1 MELKAGTETDG
12 PPAQECTLTGTHHP
26 GSRGDAWL
34 RGFTSLLVLLFPT
47 VTLFVNRGDSY
58 VFGLLILV
66 GLYVW
71 LRDGARVWL
80 DRYSG
85 ALWIAF
91 TLFFAIAVLSYL
103 VGLQT
108 EHGFHFLGRYLRFLL
123 IAPVYL
129 AFRRYLPTAKTVF
142 IGLALGAL
150 VSGVLSLLQF
160 LHAHAPF
167 RMAATTDLS
176 IIFGD
181 LATTMVLCTAAGLA
195 FLTSSRRSWVL
206 PLLILCLAGGLAAT
220 LLSGT
225 RGAWIPLLLLPLAFI
240 APYGGFLKARY
251 VALIFAV
258 IVLAFGISYVVPRTA
273 TQARLGMIGVQVHDY
288 FAALGSFA
296 PRVDPAA
303 GNARCVDGQSFLSAW
318 VEAGRLVGDVPAQ
331 VSVVPDPDLLQ
342 SAATGFGCR
351 AGYAVRIR
359 NSGTKGAVQYLLPRV
374 PEESAGAQ
382 QTTLLARGAAVVSF
396 VGGGS
401 RHASVNYAAYKSVNV
416 AGGNALGK
424 ALNVFVAPGETV
436 WLVPIESYFGE
447 YSFAPADNNVGQ
459 RLEMW
464 RAAWHL
470 FLRHPLL
477 GVGLGAYQAQSRELV
492 SQHDIATFVGTYDHP
507 HNDYF
512 NALASAGILGLLAL
526 LAVLV
531 VPLAGFVRALR
542 RRDARAR
549 AVGLA
554 GALTVVGFAIYALTD
569 TVFLHSMMI
578 TWYVIYMALFV
589 ALIQNQAARQKNGDA

>member
-1 MELKAGTETDG
+1 M
-12 PPAQECTLTGTHHP
+12 TGTHHP
-26 GSRGDAWL
+26 GSGADAWL

-58 VFGLLILV
+58 VFGLLTLV

-91 TLFFAIAVLSYL
+91 LLFFAVAVLSYL

-108 EHGFHFLGRYLRFLL
+108 EDGFHFLGRYLRFLL

-129 AFRRYLPTAKTVF
+129 AFRRYPPTAKTLF

-150 VSGVLSLLQF
+150 VSGVLSMLQF
-160 LHAHAPF
+160 LHTHTPF

-195 FLTSSRRSWVL
+195 LLASSRRSWTL

-240 APYGGFLKARY
+240 APYGAFLKARY

-258 IVLAFGISYVVPRTA
+258 IVLTFGISYMVPRTA
-273 TQARLGMIGVQVHDY
+273 TQARLGMISAQVYDY
-288 FAALGSFA
+288 FAALGSFS
-296 PRVDPAA
+296 PRVDPGA
-303 GNARCVDGQSFLSAW
+303 GNARCVNGQSFLRAW
-318 VEAGRLVGDVPAQ
+318 IAAGRLAGDVPAQ
-331 VSVVPDPDLLQ
+331 VSVVPDPGLMQ
-342 SAATGFGCR
+342 TAAADFGCR
-351 AGYAVRIR
+351 AGFAVRIS
-359 NSGTKGAVQYLLPRV
+359 NLGGKGAAQYVLPRV
-374 PEESAGAQ
+374 PEESVSSQ
-382 QTTLLARGAAVVSF
+382 QTTVLARGAAVVSF
-396 VGGGS
+396 AGGGS
-401 RHASVNYAAYKSVNV
+401 HHASVNNAVYKIVKV
-416 AGGNALGK
+416 AGGHAAGK
-424 ALNVFVAPGETV
+424 AVNVFVAPGESV
-436 WLVPIESYFGE
+436 WLVPLESYFGE

-477 GVGLGAYQAQSRELV
+477 GVGLGAYQAQSRELA
-492 SQHDIATFVGTYDHP
+492 SQHDIAPFVGTYDHP
-507 HNDYF
+507 HNDYL
-512 NALASAGILGLLAL
+512 NALASAGLLGLLAL

-531 VPLAGFVRALR
+531 VPLVRFVRVLR
-542 RRDARAR
+542 SRDALEHAI
-549 AVGLA
+549 GLA
-554 GALTVVGFAIYALTD
+554 GTLSVFGFAIYALTD

-589 ALIQNQAARQKNGDA
+589 ALIQDRVTKQENGIA